1 MSNELIGLLG
11 IIVLFILLACRLWI
25 GSAMALVGFLGILV
39 MRNGVQA
46 MAVLASQPFG
56 TQNNYVMTVVPMF
69 VLMGLVVSRT
79 NIGSGMFRCMN
90 AWIGRFRGGLA
101 SATVLASGL
110 LGAITGSH
118 MAGTIIM
125 SKIALPEMKRY
136 DYDEGLA
143 CGAIAGGA
151 PLAIIIPPSLP
162 MIMYGIITEENIG
175 ELFIAGIIP
184 GIVLMIIYII
194 IISQWVCRRDPS
206 KAPPSPR
213 TGWKEKFGSS
223 LGLIPMIVLFVLVLG
238 GIYAG
243 WFTTTEAGAIGA
255 FGAIVIGFV
264 TRQLNFK
271 KMWECIIDSV
281 KLTGTIAIMLIG
293 TNIFIYFMSMS
304 KIPFFL
310 SNLVTSMN
318 VSPTVVIIVIALV
331 YIVLGMFMPDNPMV
345 VLTIPILYPIVSS
358 LGIDGIWFGIF
369 VVFMMALGS
378 ITPPVGMV
386 VYLLGGLTRIPVN
399 KIFKGVIPFI
409 IGMIIVIVLLVV
421 FPGIATFLPNMMTA
435 G

>member
-11 IIVLFILLACRLWI
+11 IIVLFIMLAGRLWI
-25 GSAMALVGFLGILV
+25 GSAMALVGFLGILI

-46 MAVLASQPFG
+46 MTILASQPFG
-56 TQNNYVMTVVPMF
+56 TQNNYTMTVVPMF
-69 VLMGLVVSRT
+69 VLMGMVVSRT

-90 AWIGRFRGGLA
+90 AWIGRFKGGLA

-143 CGAIAGGA
+143 SGSIAGGA
-151 PLAIIIPPSLP
+151 PLAIIIPPSIP

-175 ELFIAGIIP
+175 ELFIAGIVP
-184 GIVLMIIYII
+184 GIVLMIIYIL
-194 IISQWVCRRDPS
+194 IISQVVCRRDPS

-213 TGWKEKFGSS
+213 TSWSEKFKSI
-223 LGLIPMIVLFVLVLG
+223 LGLLPMIVLFILVLG

-271 KMWECIIDSV
+271 KMWGCIMDSV
-281 KLTGTIAIMLIG
+281 LLTGTIAIMLIG
-293 TNIFIYFMSMS
+293 TNIFIYFMSLS

-310 SNLVTSMN
+310 SNLVTSFN
-318 VSPTVVIIVIALV
+318 VPATVVIIIIALV

-345 VLTIPILYPIVSS
+345 VLTIPILYPIVSA
-358 LGIDGIWFGIF
+358 LGVDGIWFGIF

-386 VYLLGGLTRIPVN
+386 VYLLGGLTKIPVN
-399 KIFKGVIPFI
+399 KIFKGVMPFI
-409 IGMIIVIVLLVV
+409 VGMVIVIVLLVI
-421 FPGIATFLPNMMTA
+421 FPEMATFLPNMMN

>member
-1 MSNELIGLLG
+1 MSNELIGLIG
-11 IIVLFILLACRLWI
+11 IIVLFIFLACRLWI
-25 GSAMALVGFLGILV
+25 GSAMALVGFLGILI
-39 MRNGVQA
+39 MRNGTQA
-46 MAVLASQPFG
+46 LTVLGSQPFG
-56 TQNNYVMTVVPMF
+56 TQNNYTMTVVPMF
-69 VLMGLVVSRT
+69 VMMGLVVSKT

-125 SKIALPEMKRY
+125 SKIALPEMQRY
-136 DYDEGLA
+136 KYDESLA

-151 PLAIIIPPSLP
+151 PLAIIIPPSIP

-184 GIVLMIIYII
+184 GIILMAVYVL

-206 KAPPSPR
+206 KAPAGAR
-213 TGWKEKFGSS
+213 TTWREKFQSIW
-223 LGLIPMIVLFVLVLG
+223 GLLPMIILFILVLG

-243 WFTTTEAGAIGA
+243 FFTTTEAGAVGA
-255 FGAIVIGFV
+255 FGAIVIGFA

-271 KMWECIIDSV
+271 KLWECVLDSV
-281 KLTGTIAIMLIG
+281 LLTGTIAIMLIG
-293 TNIFIYFMSMS
+293 TNIFIYFISLS

-318 VSPTVVIIVIALV
+318 VPAVVVIIIIAIL
-331 YIVLGMFMPDNPMV
+331 YIILGMFMPDNPMV
-345 VLTIPILYPIVSS
+345 VLTIPILYPIISS

-378 ITPPVGMV
+378 ISPPVGMV
-386 VYLLGGLTRIPVN
+386 VYLLGGLSKIPIN
-399 KIFKGVIPFI
+399 TIFKGVLPFI
-409 IGMIIVIVLLVV
+409 VGMLIVVILLII
-421 FPGIATFLPNMMTA
+421 FPSIATFLPNLMA
-435 G
+435 

>member
-11 IIVLFILLACRLWI
+11 IIVLFIMLAGRLWI
-25 GSAMALVGFLGILV
+25 GSAMALVGFLGILI

-46 MAVLASQPFG
+46 MTILASQPFG
-56 TQNNYVMTVVPMF
+56 TQNNYTMTVVPMF
-69 VLMGLVVSRT
+69 VLMGMVVSRT
-79 NIGSGMFRCMN
+79 KIGSGMFRCMN
-90 AWIGRFRGGLA
+90 AWIGRFKGGLA

-143 CGAIAGGA
+143 SGSIAGGA
-151 PLAIIIPPSLP
+151 PLAIIIPPSIP

-175 ELFIAGIIP
+175 ELFIAGIVP
-184 GIVLMIIYII
+184 GIVLMIIYIL
-194 IISQWVCRRDPS
+194 IISQVVCRRDPS

-213 TGWKEKFGSS
+213 TSWSEKFKSI
-223 LGLIPMIVLFVLVLG
+223 LGLLPMIVLFILVLG

-271 KMWECIIDSV
+271 KMWGCIMDSV
-281 KLTGTIAIMLIG
+281 LLTGTIAIMLIG

-345 VLTIPILYPIVSS
+345 VLTIPILYPIVSA
-358 LGIDGIWFGIF
+358 LGVDGIWVGIF

-386 VYLLGGLTRIPVN
+386 VYLLGGLTKIPVN
-399 KIFKGVIPFI
+399 KIFKGVMPFI
-409 IGMIIVIVLLVV
+409 VVMVIVIVLLVI
-421 FPGIATFLPNMMTA
+421 FPEMATFLPNMMN

>member
-1 MSNELIGLLG
+1 
-11 IIVLFILLACRLWI
+11 
-25 GSAMALVGFLGILV
+25 
-39 MRNGVQA
+39 
-46 MAVLASQPFG
+46 
-56 TQNNYVMTVVPMF
+56 
-69 VLMGLVVSRT
+69 
-79 NIGSGMFRCMN
+79 
-90 AWIGRFRGGLA
+90 
-101 SATVLASGL
+101 
-110 LGAITGSH
+110 
-118 MAGTIIM
+118 
-125 SKIALPEMKRY
+125 
-136 DYDEGLA
+136 
-143 CGAIAGGA
+143 
-151 PLAIIIPPSLP
+151 IIPPSLP

-175 ELFIAGIIP
+175 ALFIAGIVP
-184 GIVLMIIYII
+184 GVILMIVYIL
-194 IISQWVCRRDPS
+194 IISQVVCRRDPT

-213 TGWKEKFGSS
+213 TTWGEKFKSIV
-223 LGLIPMIVLFVLVLG
+223 GLIPMIVLFILVLG

-255 FGAIVIGFV
+255 FGAILIGFV
-264 TRQLNFK
+264 TKQLNFK

-386 VYLLGGLTRIPVN
+386 VYLLSGLTKIPVN
-399 KIFKGVIPFI
+399 KIFKGVLPFI
-409 IGMIIVIVLLVV
+409 IGMVLVIVLLVI
-421 FPGIATFLPNMMTA
+421 FPDIATFLPGLMA
-435 G
+435 KG

>member
-11 IIVLFILLACRLWI
+11 IIVLFIMLAARLWI
-25 GSAMALVGFLGILV
+25 GSAMALVGFLGILI

-46 MAVLASQPFG
+46 MTILASQPFG
-56 TQNNYVMTVVPMF
+56 TQNNYTMTVVPMF
-69 VLMGLVVSRT
+69 VLMGMVVSRT

-90 AWIGRFRGGLA
+90 AWIGRFKGGLA

-136 DYDEGLA
+136 NYDEGLA
-143 CGAIAGGA
+143 SGAIAGGA
-151 PLAIIIPPSLP
+151 PLAIIIPPSIP

-194 IISQWVCRRDPS
+194 IISQVVCRRDPA

-213 TGWKEKFGSS
+213 TSWGEKFKSV
-223 LGLIPMIVLFVLVLG
+223 LGLLPMIVLFILVLG

-243 WFTTTEAGAIGA
+243 WFTTTEAGAVGA
-255 FGAIVIGFV
+255 FGAILIGFA
-264 TRQLNFK
+264 TRQLDFK
-271 KMWECIIDSV
+271 KLWSCIMDSV
-281 KLTGTIAIMLIG
+281 LLTGTIAIMLIG

-310 SNLVTSMN
+310 SNLVTSFN
-318 VSPTVVIIVIALV
+318 VPATAVIIIIAVV
-331 YIVLGMFMPDNPMV
+331 YIILGMFMPDNPMV

-358 LGIDGIWFGIF
+358 LGVDGIWFGIF

-386 VYLLGGLTRIPVN
+386 VYLLGGLTKIPVN
-399 KIFKGVIPFI
+399 KIFKGVMPFI
-409 IGMIIVIVLLVV
+409 VGMVIVIVLLVI
-421 FPGIATFLPNMMTA
+421 FPDMATFLPNMMN

>member
-11 IIVLFILLACRLWI
+11 IIVLFIMLAARLWI
-25 GSAMALVGFLGILV
+25 GSAMALVGFLGILI

-46 MAVLASQPFG
+46 MTILASQPFG
-56 TQNNYVMTVVPMF
+56 TQNNYTMTVVPMF
-69 VLMGLVVSRT
+69 VLMGMVVSRT

-90 AWIGRFRGGLA
+90 AWIGRFKGGLA

-136 DYDEGLA
+136 NYDEGLA
-143 CGAIAGGA
+143 SGAIAGGA
-151 PLAIIIPPSLP
+151 PLAIIIPPSIP

-194 IISQWVCRRDPS
+194 IISQVVCRRDPA

-213 TGWKEKFGSS
+213 TSWGEKFKSV
-223 LGLIPMIVLFVLVLG
+223 LGLLPMIVLFILVLG

-243 WFTTTEAGAIGA
+243 WFTTTEAGAVGA
-255 FGAIVIGFV
+255 FGAILIGFA

-271 KMWECIIDSV
+271 KLWGCIMDSV
-281 KLTGTIAIMLIG
+281 LLTGTIAIMLIG

-310 SNLVTSMN
+310 SNLVTSFN
-318 VSPTVVIIVIALV
+318 VPATVVIIIIAVV
-331 YIVLGMFMPDNPMV
+331 YIILGMFMPDNPMV

-358 LGIDGIWFGIF
+358 LGVDGIWFGIF

-386 VYLLGGLTRIPVN
+386 VYLLGGLTKIPVN
-399 KIFKGVIPFI
+399 KIFKGVMPFI
-409 IGMIIVIVLLVV
+409 VGMVIVIVLLVI
-421 FPGIATFLPNMMTA
+421 FPDMATFLPNMMN

>member
-11 IIVLFILLACRLWI
+11 IIVLFIMLAARLWI
-25 GSAMALVGFLGILV
+25 GSAMALVGFLGILI

-46 MAVLASQPFG
+46 MTILASQPFG
-56 TQNNYVMTVVPMF
+56 TQNNYTMTVVPMF
-69 VLMGLVVSRT
+69 VLMGMVVSRT

-143 CGAIAGGA
+143 GGSIAGGA
-151 PLAIIIPPSLP
+151 PLAIIIPPSIP

-184 GIVLMIIYII
+184 GIILMLIYII
-194 IISQWVCRRDPS
+194 IISQVVCRRDPT

-213 TGWKEKFGSS
+213 TSWSEKFKSI
-223 LGLIPMIVLFVLVLG
+223 LGLLPMIVLFILVLG

-255 FGAIVIGFV
+255 FGAILIGFV

-271 KMWECIIDSV
+271 KLWDCIMDSV
-281 KLTGTIAIMLIG
+281 LLTGTIAIMLIG
-293 TNIFIYFMSMS
+293 TNVFIYFMSLS

-310 SNLVTSMN
+310 SNLVTSLN
-318 VSPTVVIIVIALV
+318 VPTTVVIIVIALV

-386 VYLLGGLTRIPVN
+386 VYLLGGLTKIPVN
-399 KIFKGVIPFI
+399 KIFKGVMPFI
-409 IGMIIVIVLLVV
+409 VGMVIVIVLLVI
-421 FPGIATFLPNMMTA
+421 FPDMATFLPNMMN

>member
-11 IIVLFILLACRLWI
+11 IIVLFIMLACRLWI

-39 MRNGVQA
+39 MRSGLQA
-46 MAVLASQPFG
+46 ITVMGSQPFG
-56 TQNNYVMTVVPMF
+56 TQNNYTMTVVPMF
-69 VLMGLVVSRT
+69 VLMGMVVSKT
-79 NIGSGMFRCMN
+79 NIGSGMFKCMN
-90 AWIGRFRGGLA
+90 AWIGRFKGGLA

-125 SKIALPEMKRY
+125 SKIALPEMKKY

-143 CGAIAGGA
+143 SGAIAGGA

-175 ELFIAGIIP
+175 QLFIAGIIP
-184 GIVLMIIYII
+184 GIVLMIVYIL

-206 KAPPSPR
+206 KAPPGPR
-213 TGWKEKFGSS
+213 TPMKEKLKSIV
-223 LGLIPMIVLFVLVLG
+223 GLIPIIVLFLLVLG

-243 WFTTTEAGAIGA
+243 WFTTTEAGAVGA
-255 FGAIVIGFV
+255 FGAILIGFV

-271 KMWECIIDSV
+271 KLWECVKESV
-281 KLTGTIAIMLIG
+281 LLTGTIAIMLIG
-293 TNIFIYFMSMS
+293 TNIFIYFISLS

-310 SNLVTSMN
+310 SNLVTTLHVPN
-318 VSPTVVIIVIALV
+318 IVVILVIALM
-331 YIVLGMFMPDNPMV
+331 YILLGMFMPDNPMV
-345 VLTIPILYPIVSS
+345 VLTIPILYPIIEA
-358 LGIDGIWFGIF
+358 LGINGIWFGIF

-386 VYLLGGLTRIPVN
+386 VYLLGGLTKIPVN
-399 KIFKGVIPFI
+399 KIFKGVMPFI
-409 IGMIIVIVLLVV
+409 IGMIIVIVLIVL
-421 FPGIATFLPNMMTA
+421 FPAIVTFLPNLMA
-435 G
+435 S

>member
-90 AWIGRFRGGLA
+90 AWIGRFKGGLA

-143 CGAIAGGA
+143 CGSIAGGA

-175 ELFIAGIIP
+175 ALFIAGIVP
-184 GIVLMIIYII
+184 GVILMIVYII
-194 IISQWVCRRDPS
+194 IISQWVCRAIRPRHRP
-206 KAPPSPR
+206 APAPLGARSSR
-213 TGWKEKFGSS
+213 ASWASS
-223 LGLIPMIVLFVLVLG
+223 L
-238 GIYAG
+238 
-243 WFTTTEAGAIGA
+243 
-255 FGAIVIGFV
+255 
-264 TRQLNFK
+264 
-271 KMWECIIDSV
+271 
-281 KLTGTIAIMLIG
+281 
-293 TNIFIYFMSMS
+293 
-304 KIPFFL
+304 
-310 SNLVTSMN
+310 
-318 VSPTVVIIVIALV
+318 
-331 YIVLGMFMPDNPMV
+331 
-345 VLTIPILYPIVSS
+345 
-358 LGIDGIWFGIF
+358 
-369 VVFMMALGS
+369 
-378 ITPPVGMV
+378 
-386 VYLLGGLTRIPVN
+386 
-399 KIFKGVIPFI
+399 
-409 IGMIIVIVLLVV
+409 
-421 FPGIATFLPNMMTA
+421 
-435 G
+435 

>member
-1 MSNELIGLLG
+1 MSNELIGLIG
-11 IIVLFILLACRLWI
+11 IIVLFVLLACRLWI

-46 MAVLASQPFG
+46 MTILASQPFG
-56 TQNNYVMTVVPMF
+56 TQNNYTMTVVPMF
-69 VLMGLVVSRT
+69 VLMGMVVSRT

-125 SKIALPEMKRY
+125 SKIALPEMKSY

-143 CGAIAGGA
+143 SGSIAGGA
-151 PLAIIIPPSLP
+151 PLAIIIPPSIP

-175 ELFIAGIIP
+175 RLFIAGIIP
-184 GIVLMIIYII
+184 GIILMIVYIL
-194 IISQWVCRRDPS
+194 IISQIVCRRDPG
-206 KAPPSPR
+206 KAPPAPR
-213 TGWKEKFGSS
+213 TTWKEKFSS
-223 LGLIPMIVLFVLVLG
+223 VVGLLPMIVLFILVLG

-255 FGAIVIGFV
+255 FGAILIGFV

-271 KMWECIIDSV
+271 KLWECIMDSV
-281 KLTGTIAIMLIG
+281 TLTGTIAIMLIG
-293 TNIFIYFMSMS
+293 TNIFIYFMSLS

-310 SNLVTSMN
+310 SNLVTSLN
-318 VSPTVVIIVIALV
+318 VSSLVVILVIALV
-331 YIVLGMFMPDNPMV
+331 YIILGMFMPDNPMV
-345 VLTIPILYPIVSS
+345 VLTIPILYPIISS

-386 VYLLGGLTRIPVN
+386 VYLLGGLTKIPVN
-399 KIFKGVIPFI
+399 KIFKGVLPFI
-409 IGMIIVIVLLVV
+409 VGMVIVIVLMVA
-421 FPGIATFLPNMMTA
+421 FPQIVTFLPNLMA

>member
-1 MSNELIGLLG
+1 MSNELIGLIG
-11 IIVLFILLACRLWI
+11 IIVLFVLLACRLWI
-25 GSAMALVGFLGILV
+25 GSAMTLVGFLGILI
-39 MRNGVQA
+39 MRNGTQA
-46 MAVLASQPFG
+46 VTILASQPFG
-56 TQNNYVMTVVPMF
+56 TQNNYTMTVVPMF

-79 NIGSGMFRCMN
+79 NIGSGMFKCVN

-125 SKIALPEMKRY
+125 SKIALPEMKHY
-136 DYDEGLA
+136 NYDEGLA
-143 CGAIAGGA
+143 SGAIAGGA

-175 ELFIAGIIP
+175 KLFIAGIIP
-184 GIVLMIIYII
+184 GIILMIVYVI
-194 IISQWVCRRDPS
+194 IISQVICRRDPS
-206 KAPPSPR
+206 KAPPGPR
-213 TGWKEKFGSS
+213 TTLVEKLKSIV
-223 LGLIPMIVLFVLVLG
+223 GLIPMIILFILVLG

-255 FGAIVIGFV
+255 FGAIVIGFI
-264 TRQLNFK
+264 TRQLDFK
-271 KMWECIIDSV
+271 KLWECVIDSV
-281 KLTGTIAIMLIG
+281 LLTGTIAIMLIG
-293 TNIFIYFMSMS
+293 TNIFIYFMSLS

-310 SNLVTSMN
+310 SNLVTSLN
-318 VSPTVVIIVIALV
+318 VPVFVVIIAIALIYV
-331 YIVLGMFMPDNPMV
+331 VLGMFMPDNPMV

-358 LGIDGIWFGIF
+358 LGVDGIWFGIF

-386 VYLLGGLTRIPVN
+386 VYLLGGLSKIPVN
-399 KIFKGVIPFI
+399 RIFKGVMPFI
-409 IGMIIVIVLLVV
+409 VGMVIVIILLVI
-421 FPGIATFLPNMMTA
+421 FPDIATFLPNLMTR
-435 G
+435 

>member
-90 AWIGRFRGGLA
+90 AWIGRFKGGLA

-136 DYDEGLA
+136 DY
-143 CGAIAGGA
+143 
-151 PLAIIIPPSLP
+151 IIPPSLP

-175 ELFIAGIIP
+175 ALFIAGIVP
-184 GIVLMIIYII
+184 GVILMIVYIL
-194 IISQWVCRRDPS
+194 IISQVVCRRDPT

-213 TGWKEKFGSS
+213 TTWGEKFKSIV
-223 LGLIPMIVLFVLVLG
+223 GLIPMIVLFILVLG

-255 FGAIVIGFV
+255 FGAILIGFV
-264 TRQLNFK
+264 TKQLNFK

-386 VYLLGGLTRIPVN
+386 VYLLSGLTKIPVN
-399 KIFKGVIPFI
+399 KIFKGVLPFI
-409 IGMIIVIVLLVV
+409 IGMVLVIVLLVI
-421 FPGIATFLPNMMTA
+421 FPDIATFLPGLMA
-435 G
+435 KG

>member
-11 IIVLFILLACRLWI
+11 IIVLFIMLAARLWI
-25 GSAMALVGFLGILV
+25 GSAMALVGFLGILI

-46 MAVLASQPFG
+46 MTILASQPFG
-56 TQNNYVMTVVPMF
+56 TQNNYTMTVVPMF
-69 VLMGLVVSRT
+69 VLMGMVVSRT

-90 AWIGRFRGGLA
+90 AWIGRFKGGLA

-136 DYDEGLA
+136 NYDAGLA
-143 CGAIAGGA
+143 SGAIAGGA
-151 PLAIIIPPSLP
+151 PLAIIIPPSIP

-194 IISQWVCRRDPS
+194 IISQVVCRRDPA

-213 TGWKEKFGSS
+213 TSWGEKFKSV
-223 LGLIPMIVLFVLVLG
+223 LGLLPMIVLFILVLG

-243 WFTTTEAGAIGA
+243 WFTTTEAGAVGA
-255 FGAIVIGFV
+255 FGAILIGFS
-264 TRQLNFK
+264 TRQLDFK
-271 KMWECIIDSV
+271 KLWSCIMDSV
-281 KLTGTIAIMLIG
+281 LLTGTIAIMLIG

-310 SNLVTSMN
+310 SNLVTSFN
-318 VSPTVVIIVIALV
+318 VPATVVIIIIAVV
-331 YIVLGMFMPDNPMV
+331 YIILGMFMPDNPMV

-358 LGIDGIWFGIF
+358 LGVDGIWFGIF

-386 VYLLGGLTRIPVN
+386 VYLLGGLTKIPVN
-399 KIFKGVIPFI
+399 KIFKGVMPFI
-409 IGMIIVIVLLVV
+409 VGMVIVIVLLVI
-421 FPGIATFLPNMMTA
+421 FPDMATFLPNMMN

>member
-1 MSNELIGLLG
+1 MSNELIGLIG
-11 IIVLFILLACRLWI
+11 IIVLFVLLACRLWI

-46 MAVLASQPFG
+46 MTILASQPFG
-56 TQNNYVMTVVPMF
+56 TQNNYTMTVVPMF
-69 VLMGLVVSRT
+69 VLMGMVVSRT

-125 SKIALPEMKRY
+125 SKIALPEMKSY

-143 CGAIAGGA
+143 SGSIAGGA
-151 PLAIIIPPSLP
+151 PLAIIIPPSIP

-175 ELFIAGIIP
+175 RLFIAGIIP
-184 GIVLMIIYII
+184 GIILMIVYIL
-194 IISQWVCRRDPS
+194 IISQIVCRRDPS
-206 KAPPSPR
+206 KAPPAPR
-213 TGWKEKFGSS
+213 TTWKEKFSS
-223 LGLIPMIVLFVLVLG
+223 VVGLLPMIVLFILVLG

-255 FGAIVIGFV
+255 FGAILIGFV

-271 KMWECIIDSV
+271 KLWECIMDSV
-281 KLTGTIAIMLIG
+281 TLTGTIAIMLIG
-293 TNIFIYFMSMS
+293 TNIFIYFMSLS

-310 SNLVTSMN
+310 SNLVTSLN
-318 VSPTVVIIVIALV
+318 VSSLVVILVIALV
-331 YIVLGMFMPDNPMV
+331 YIILGMFMPDNPMV
-345 VLTIPILYPIVSS
+345 VLTIPILYPIISS

-386 VYLLGGLTRIPVN
+386 VYLLGGLTKIPVN
-399 KIFKGVIPFI
+399 KIFKGVLPFI
-409 IGMIIVIVLLVV
+409 VGMVIVIVLMVA
-421 FPGIATFLPNMMTA
+421 FPQIVTFLPNLMA

>member
-11 IIVLFILLACRLWI
+11 IIVLFIMLAGRLWI
-25 GSAMALVGFLGILV
+25 GSAMALVGFLGIFI

-46 MAVLASQPFG
+46 MTILASQPFG
-56 TQNNYVMTVVPMF
+56 TQNNYTMTVVPMF
-69 VLMGLVVSRT
+69 VLMGMVVSRT

-90 AWIGRFRGGLA
+90 AWIGRFKGGLA

-143 CGAIAGGA
+143 SGAIAGGA
-151 PLAIIIPPSLP
+151 PLAIIIPPSIP

-184 GIVLMIIYII
+184 GIVLMIIYIL
-194 IISQWVCRRDPS
+194 IISQVVCRRDPS

-213 TGWKEKFGSS
+213 TSWSEKFKSI
-223 LGLIPMIVLFVLVLG
+223 LGLLPMIVLFILVLG

-271 KMWECIIDSV
+271 KMWDCIIDSV
-281 KLTGTIAIMLIG
+281 LLTGTIAIMLIG

-310 SNLVTSMN
+310 SNLVTSFN
-318 VSPTVVIIVIALV
+318 VPATVVIIIIAVV
-331 YIVLGMFMPDNPMV
+331 YIILGMFMPDNPMV
-345 VLTIPILYPIVSS
+345 VLTIPILYPIVSA
-358 LGIDGIWFGIF
+358 LGVDGIWFGIF

-386 VYLLGGLTRIPVN
+386 VYLLGGLTKIPVN
-399 KIFKGVIPFI
+399 KIFKGVMPFI
-409 IGMIIVIVLLVV
+409 IGMVIVIVLLVI
-421 FPGIATFLPNMMTA
+421 FPEMATFLPNMMN